1 MFYIFKSLMK
11 TFLLIL
17 LLISSRMFAIGGVQ
31 WTLVP
36 RVTTNTLHKGCF
48 TDSLNGWAVGING
61 TIIHTS
67 NGGNTWVLQNSN
79 TDFNIISV
87 SFINS
92 QKGFAI
98 SNSLL
103 YSNPVIFNTTN
114 GGINWDY
121 VNYFDTTQVFNV
133 IKFVDSSTG
142 FIGGYGGLILKT
154 TDGGLNWNKTQN
166 DTMSS
171 SNYPIRDIEVCKN
184 NSNFVFASGGQFDL
198 AGVFWKSSDFGN
210 TWNSKIASAEP
221 LFDLFVIDTNNII
234 GLGGD
239 FEYGSTVYRTTNRG
253 LNWSLSNI
261 PYFGLGMEFAERT
274 QNEWWIAFGYSL
286 YLPYSTDAGNSWQLF
301 SLPDSIG
308 VNDVLF
314 IDSTRGFTFGQNGY
328 IQKYTG
334 TNVRINQIITEIP
347 DKFILYQNYPNP
359 FNQFTII
366 NVQCSIKNY
375 VTLKIFDMRGREVT
389 TILNGTLEPGIH
401 KVIFDAKELSSGIYF
416 YKLTAGNITQTKKLI
431 LLK

>member
-1 MFYIFKSLMK
+1 MRYQTVYFTAIRLF
-11 TFLLIL
+11 
-17 LLISSRMFAIGGVQ
+17 LISSSDTVFFI
-31 WTLVP
+31 
-36 RVTTNTLHKGCF
+36 
-48 TDSLNGWAVGING
+48 SL
-61 TIIHTS
+61 
-67 NGGNTWVLQNSN
+67 
-79 TDFNIISV
+79 
-87 SFINS
+87 
-92 QKGFAI
+92 
-98 SNSLL
+98 
-103 YSNPVIFNTTN
+103 
-114 GGINWDY
+114 
-121 VNYFDTTQVFNV
+121 
-133 IKFVDSSTG
+133 
-142 FIGGYGGLILKT
+142 
-154 TDGGLNWNKTQN
+154 
-166 DTMSS
+166 
-171 SNYPIRDIEVCKN
+171 VCKN